1 MAKLK
6 VAVLMG
12 GPSSEHEVSLLSGKN
27 VVAGLDKA
35 KYEVLPVVV
44 SRSGIWQT
52 EPGELK
58 KRIDVAFIAMHGEF
72 GEDGTVQSIL
82 EKEGI
87 VYTGSRPLPSAL
99 GMNKIF
105 SSRIFRAHDLPTPD
119 FLAINKNDNWEDLQ
133 LDFDLPFIVKPSSRG
148 SSLGVSLVR
157 ERKDLGE
164 ALKKAFAFGRDAL
177 IQKYIYGREVT
188 CGVLDDGRRKITPLL
203 PTEIIL
209 KLSIFFDYRSKYANN
224 ASEEVTPPRLPE
236 KTIEKIKDTAAA
248 AHRIIG
254 ASDISRTDM
263 ILSHEDNKLYVLE
276 INTIPG
282 LTPNS
287 LLPKEAAATGIS
299 FSELLDKIIQAAIN
313 RHGFSH

>member
-1 MAKLK
+1 
-6 VAVLMG
+6 MG

-35 KYEVLPVVV
+35 KYEVLPIVV

-58 KRIDVAFIAMHGEF
+58 KRIEVVFIAMHGEF

-82 EKEGI
+82 EKEGL

-105 SSRIFRAHDLPTPD
+105 SSRIFRAHDLLTPD
-119 FLAINKNDNWEDLQ
+119 FLAINKNDNLENLE
-133 LDFDLPFIVKPSSRG
+133 LNFDLPFIVKPSSRG

-164 ALKKAFAFGRDAL
+164 ALKKAFGFGRDAL
-177 IQKYIYGREVT
+177 VQKYIYGQELA
-188 CGVLDDGRRKITPLL
+188 CGVLDENSGKERALMPI
-203 PTEIIL
+203 EIVA
-209 KLSIFFDYRSKYANN
+209 KTSGFFDYYAKYTVKAR
-224 ASEEVTPPRLPE
+224 EEIMPPRLSEPAIRLVRETAE
-236 KTIEKIKDTAAA
+236 K
-248 AHRIIG
+248 AHQSIG
-254 ASDISRTDM
+254 ASGVSRTDM
-263 ILSHEDNKLYVLE
+263 IFSADDSRVYILE
-276 INTIPG
+276 INTIPEF
-282 LTPNS
+282 TVSS
-287 LLPKEAAATGIS
+287 LLIRGAEAVGIK
-299 FSELLDKIIQAAIN
+299 FPELLDKIIQAAIN